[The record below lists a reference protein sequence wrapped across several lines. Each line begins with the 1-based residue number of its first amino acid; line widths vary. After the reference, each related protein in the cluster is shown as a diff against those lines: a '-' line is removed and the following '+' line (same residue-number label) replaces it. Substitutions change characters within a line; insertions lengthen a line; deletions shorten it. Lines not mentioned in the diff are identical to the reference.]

1 MGAGRPPKK
10 ALTYHSS
17 DVGYY
22 EDYKIIDL
30 LNEYGPLGQ
39 TIYDVIIKMV
49 YKNGY
54 YLEIPMDKLSLSV
67 TKTIGNKWIKNKDLV
82 LQVVQY
88 CSEIGLFDDA
98 LLKQSV
104 ITSAGIQ
111 KRYALAT
118 VRNKVHKE
126 KYWLLEEE
134 NEKPLL
140 SAHPNTISVTKSG
153 ISVTEIQNNAAEIP
167 INKSK
172 LNNYIYF
179 NSLELNNSF
188 DLYVL
193 SRKQNGD
200 VLTEEQIQLLKE
212 ELLALS
218 SSETEQIAIVK
229 KATISGWK
237 SFYPL
242 SKKKSDTA
250 KPVKKSNNK
259 FNNFEGRNYD
269 MHDLEK
275 TILEKDQMMN
285 RRKITGTIRKE

>member
-10 ALTYHSS
+10 GLSYHSS
-17 DVGYY
+17 DVDYY

-39 TIYDVIIKMV
+39 TIYDVIVKMV
-49 YKNGY
+49 YRNGY

-67 TKTIGNKWIKNKDLV
+67 TKTIGNKWIKNKGLV

-104 ITSAGIQ
+104 ITSVGIQ
-111 KRYALAT
+111 KRYSLAT

-126 KYWLLEEE
+126 KYWLLKEES
-134 NEKPLL
+134 EKPLL
-140 SAHPNTISVTKSG
+140 NAPKNENVATENG
-153 ISVTEIQNNAAEIP
+153 ISATEIRDNDAEKP

-179 NSLELNNSF
+179 TSPPLNSIFS
-188 DLYVL
+188 LYVI
-193 SRKQNGD
+193 SRNQNGE
-200 VLTEEQIQLLKE
+200 VLSEEQIKLLKE
-212 ELLALS
+212 ELLSLS
-218 SSETEQIAIVK
+218 SDEAEQIAIVK
-229 KATISGWK
+229 KATVSGWK

-242 SKKKSDTA
+242 SKKKKEEGA
-250 KPVKKSNNK
+250 FPKKKSPNK
-259 FNNFEGRNYD
+259 FNNFEGRKYD
-269 MHDLEK
+269 MQNLEK
-275 TILEKDQMMN
+275 QLIDCN
-285 RRKITGTIRKE
+285 GGGS